1 MDQSSNST
9 RTLIVRLF
17 HLAVESRKLLVFS
30 LLCGLL
36 FSLVGLFPPLVLRRL
51 IQLLQEGSLVGSTLI
66 WMALTLAGLFLLRG
80 VFRYGYGVFSHVAAY
95 RTLHNL
101 LGRTYAR
108 VQALPPGAYT
118 HRRSGA
124 LMSRTVNDVEVIEDF
139 LAHGVPE
146 IFLAA
151 VMPVAMLLILFNI
164 HFELALIVTLPLPL
178 IAWLVYR
185 LSGRTSRA
193 WRKTRGRRADL
204 VAEILDRIGGHSVI
218 KSFVREESE
227 LQRVRQASARYRDSI
242 ERANRWSLIPA
253 GVVEFAGGLAY
264 LLVVAAG
271 GHLALGGDVA
281 LADLV
286 VFILYLGQIF
296 QPLLRLANLNDVIQK
311 AAASARRVFELL
323 ELPVESQAA
332 GLVAIPSDLRW
343 SVELDR
349 VTFGYA
355 PEIPV
360 LRDVSFRAE
369 AGEVLALVGPTG
381 AGKTTSCNLVP
392 RFYEPQF
399 GAVKVGGIDVRNL
412 ALGPLRRSVAHVM
425 QDVYLFHATIR
436 ENILVGNPE
445 ATEAQIREA
454 AQAANAEEFILSLP
468 QGYDTMVGERGARLS
483 GGEKQRISIARA
495 LLKDAP
501 ILILDEATSSVDT
514 ESELE
519 IREAITRLTRDRTVL
534 VIAHRL
540 FTVRNADRI
549 VVLQEGRV
557 VETGTHSR
565 LIRTGD
571 LYDRLWT
578 AQDTS
583 RHWQVRTTA

>member
-1 MDQSSNST
+1 MNQSSIET
-9 RTLIVRLF
+9 PTFIVRLF
-17 HLAVESRKLLVFS
+17 RLAVESRRLLGLS
-30 LLCGLL
+30 LLCGLV
-36 FSLVGLFPPLVLRRL
+36 FSVVGLFPPLVLRRL
-51 IQLLQEGSLVGSTLI
+51 IQLLQEGSLAGSTLT

-80 VFRYGYGVFSHVAAY
+80 IFRYGYGVFSHLAAY
-95 RTLHNL
+95 RTLHYL

-151 VMPVAMLLILFNI
+151 VMPAAMLLILFNI

-178 IAWLVYR
+178 TAWLVYR

-204 VAEILDRIGGHSVI
+204 VADILDRIGGHTVI

-227 LQRVRQASARYRDSI
+227 LRRVRRASARYRDSI
-242 ERANRWSLIPA
+242 ERANLWSLIPS
-253 GVVEFAGGLAY
+253 GVVESASGLAY

-271 GHLALGGDVA
+271 GRLALGGDVA

-332 GLVAIPSDLRW
+332 GLVAISSDLRW

-355 PEIPV
+355 PDIPV

-399 GAVKVGGIDVRNL
+399 GAVKIGGIDVRNL

-436 ENILVGNPE
+436 ENILVGNPR
-445 ATEAQIREA
+445 ATETHIREA
-454 AQAANAEEFILSLP
+454 AQAANAEEFILSMP
-468 QGYDTMVGERGARLS
+468 RGYDTMVGERGARLS

-514 ESELE
+514 ESEME

-540 FTVRNADRI
+540 STVRNADRI

-565 LIRTGD
+565 LIRAGG
-571 LYDRLWT
+571 LYERLWA

>member
-1 MDQSSNST
+1 MDQRANSS

-17 HLAVESRKLLVFS
+17 HLAVESRRLLALS

-36 FSLVGLFPPLVLRRL
+36 FSVVGLFPPLVLRRL
-51 IQLLQEGSLVGSTLI
+51 IQLLQEGSLAGSTLT
-66 WMALTLAGLFLLRG
+66 WMALALAGLFLLRG

-108 VQALPPGAYT
+108 VQALPPGAHT

-151 VMPVAMLLILFNI
+151 VMPGAMLLILFNI

-204 VAEILDRIGGHSVI
+204 VADILDRIGGHSVI

-227 LQRVRQASARYRDSI
+227 LRRVRRASARYRDSI
-242 ERANRWSLIPA
+242 VRANLWSLIPA

-296 QPLLRLANLNDVIQK
+296 QPLLRLASLNDVIQK
-311 AAASARRVFELL
+311 AAASAHRVFELL
-323 ELPVESQAA
+323 EQPVESPGA
-332 GLVAIPSDLRW
+332 GLVALPGDLRW

-355 PEIPV
+355 PENPV
-360 LRDVSFRAE
+360 LRGVSFRAE

-392 RFYEPQF
+392 RFYEPQSEQSESAGSTF
-399 GAVKVGGIDVRNL
+399 ATWPSARCGVAWPTSCRTCISSTPPSGRTSWWATPRPPKTRCVKPPGPPTPRISSSPCPRATTPWSGKGAR
-412 ALGPLRRSVAHVM
+412 AS
-425 QDVYLFHATIR
+425 
-436 ENILVGNPE
+436 
-445 ATEAQIREA
+445 REA
-454 AQAANAEEFILSLP
+454 RNSGFPSL
-468 QGYDTMVGERGARLS
+468 
-483 GGEKQRISIARA
+483 
-495 LLKDAP
+495 AP
-501 ILILDEATSSVDT
+501 SS
-514 ESELE
+514 
-519 IREAITRLTRDRTVL
+519 RT
-534 VIAHRL
+534 HP
-540 FTVRNADRI
+540 
-549 VVLQEGRV
+549 
-557 VETGTHSR
+557 S
-565 LIRTGD
+565 
-571 LYDRLWT
+571 
-578 AQDTS
+578 
-583 RHWQVRTTA
+583 